1 MRKPRV
7 EKSLERDMIG
17 KTGVAGVW
25 RAGTDEAGELAKGHH
40 ESTCNSDSV
49 SFAVKKSLP

>member
-1 MRKPRV
+1 MRLENLPKATKQGVV
-7 EKSLERDMIG
+7 ELRKEYHG
-17 KTGVAGVW
+17 N
-25 RAGTDEAGELAKGHH
+25 H